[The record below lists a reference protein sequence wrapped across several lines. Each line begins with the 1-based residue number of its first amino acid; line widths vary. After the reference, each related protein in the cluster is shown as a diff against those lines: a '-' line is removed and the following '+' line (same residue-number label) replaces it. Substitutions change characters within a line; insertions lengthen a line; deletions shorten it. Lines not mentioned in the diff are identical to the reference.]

1 MSTLKKNLTYQTIY
15 QIFAV
20 CIPLVTSPYLS
31 RRLGADGLGI
41 YSYNYSIVHYF
52 MLFALLGVGQY
63 GMRTIAQGKGE
74 GRENVSKL
82 FWSIYSF
89 QFFTGILSTLV
100 YTVLCFT
107 IPTENRIVLFANM
120 FYMAGELINISWLFF
135 GLEKY
140 RTTVLRNLL
149 IKVFTVACIFIF
161 VHNRSDLI
169 KYVLILSFGQFLSN
183 AVLWTQLRKYTDYVK
198 PTWEEIRKH
207 IRPNIVLFIPV
218 LATSVYHIMD
228 KTMLG
233 MFSDDAN
240 SGYYYNADKLVNIP
254 LTLIVAC
261 SSVFMTRISS
271 LFGENKPDEARDTQN
286 ESIGFGLCAICAIAF
301 GIAAVGN
308 EFIPIFFG
316 KGYEPCIELIDIF
329 AFVVIFKT
337 ISTHTRTAFLIPEK
351 KDKVY
356 ARAVLCGAVVNFI
369 ANYLLIKSLK
379 LGAKGAT
386 IGTLIAEAVVC
397 FMQITLMGKTDS
409 RLHCVKGIL
418 KNSIYL
424 VFGVIMFAVLYSL
437 GHMVNSNVLNML
449 IKISVGIAVYSCACI
464 ILWKTKPQMM
474 PSLFKESLG
483 VLKKK
488 LFKKPKHAV

>member
-149 IKVFTVACIFIF
+149 IKVLLLPAYLSLFTT
-161 VHNRSDLI
+161 DLI
-169 KYVLILSFGQFLSN
+169 L
-183 AVLWTQLRKYTDYVK
+183 
-198 PTWEEIRKH
+198 
-207 IRPNIVLFIPV
+207 
-218 LATSVYHIMD
+218 
-228 KTMLG
+228 
-233 MFSDDAN
+233 
-240 SGYYYNADKLVNIP
+240 
-254 LTLIVAC
+254 
-261 SSVFMTRISS
+261 
-271 LFGENKPDEARDTQN
+271 
-286 ESIGFGLCAICAIAF
+286 
-301 GIAAVGN
+301 
-308 EFIPIFFG
+308 
-316 KGYEPCIELIDIF
+316 
-329 AFVVIFKT
+329 
-337 ISTHTRTAFLIPEK
+337 
-351 KDKVY
+351 
-356 ARAVLCGAVVNFI
+356 
-369 ANYLLIKSLK
+369 
-379 LGAKGAT
+379 
-386 IGTLIAEAVVC
+386 
-397 FMQITLMGKTDS
+397 
-409 RLHCVKGIL
+409 
-418 KNSIYL
+418 
-424 VFGVIMFAVLYSL
+424 
-437 GHMVNSNVLNML
+437 
-449 IKISVGIAVYSCACI
+449 
-464 ILWKTKPQMM
+464 
-474 PSLFKESLG
+474 
-483 VLKKK
+483 
-488 LFKKPKHAV
+488 